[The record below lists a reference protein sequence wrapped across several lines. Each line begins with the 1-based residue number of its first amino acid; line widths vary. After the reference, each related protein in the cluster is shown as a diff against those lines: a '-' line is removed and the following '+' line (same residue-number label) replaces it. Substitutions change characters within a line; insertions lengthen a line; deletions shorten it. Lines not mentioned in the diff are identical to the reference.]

1 MPDAGRASSASA
13 APACE
18 RSARPHAPDAPRL
31 LPSQCRPRTA
41 RPPAEP
47 SCPHRSPDPADPGCT
62 PEPSSP
68 PPPRSRGLAR
78 FIPAVNPAPESE
90 TAEPALACTHYYG
103 TLFYGLRP
111 AAPRATDSLSF
122 IRRAHAEG
130 SIDDPANLAT
140 HRVWL
145 FH

>member
-90 TAEPALACTHYYG
+90 TAEPALALIGSAVAGDLTWA
-103 TLFYGLRP
+103 LAMP
-111 AAPRATDSLSF
+111 P
-122 IRRAHAEG
+122 HALLG
-130 SIDDPANLAT
+130 GGC
-140 HRVWL
+140 W
-145 FH
+145 